1 MNVPRLENGAAER
14 VNGAWRMELPGF
26 QGAGP
31 LVGFEVGRG
40 SKLVLGNLNPCAFR
54 PKRPLLLRTRN
65 EGEAEAKVEEA
76 AFCPETGTGS

>member
-31 LVGFEVGRG
+31 LVGFE
-40 SKLVLGNLNPCAFR
+40 NLCHSVCLKSIVQGT
-54 PKRPLLLRTRN
+54 PKRRP
-65 EGEAEAKVEEA
+65 
-76 AFCPETGTGS
+76 P